1 MSIFDKITGRRE
13 RRATP
18 EMTRTIGRVFA
29 GNPSIV
35 VKDILKSYLP
45 QTTYEAVDRLDLTGL
60 FDSIKRNP
68 ENQTRYF
75 ENFLQ
80 SSAVVAL
87 FAGDDNDLER
97 KQVLNQLNT
106 RFTIEQIVY
115 PNANVAAFLEAFTGD
130 NPDEMWNVMGQQYYS
145 EEDRTFILTAIQG
158 ICNEFTAGKLA
169 VEITGR
175 IGGRMGIDVY
185 FTVDQ
190 FLARIEHVH
199 EIFDQLATAERNR
212 ERLEEQV
219 PEAKEL
225 DELAGKLSGFFS
237 GDLIDMVEGYKESIG
252 RGVLNG
258 QVPVKEA
265 QGLMSELLG
274 TLKRFDDE
282 KDPEKKKM
290 ALGGF
295 IERLKGGV
303 ANLAALGGL
312 ALTGALM
319 WTALASFYLPV
330 WLTMKAE
337 ESVKKILK

>member
-1 MSIFDKITGRRE
+1 
-13 RRATP
+13 
-18 EMTRTIGRVFA
+18 
-29 GNPSIV
+29 
-35 VKDILKSYLP
+35 
-45 QTTYEAVDRLDLTGL
+45 
-60 FDSIKRNP
+60 
-68 ENQTRYF
+68 
-75 ENFLQ
+75 
-80 SSAVVAL
+80 
-87 FAGDDNDLER
+87 
-97 KQVLNQLNT
+97 
-106 RFTIEQIVY
+106 
-115 PNANVAAFLEAFTGD
+115 
-130 NPDEMWNVMGQQYYS
+130 
-145 EEDRTFILTAIQG
+145 
-158 ICNEFTAGKLA
+158 
-169 VEITGR
+169 
-175 IGGRMGIDVY
+175 
-185 FTVDQ
+185 
-190 FLARIEHVH
+190 
-199 EIFDQLATAERNR
+199 
-212 ERLEEQV
+212 
-219 PEAKEL
+219 
-225 DELAGKLSGFFS
+225 
-237 GDLIDMVEGYKESIG
+237 MVEGYKESIG